1 MKILFGI
8 DEDLNLGWIEGLI
21 AVVRF
26 SFLVDV
32 MGLGI
37 WMVALEVGKISVY
50 TLPEEGLQSIFFR
63 MLAFLLGVFFFSF
76 LFLCWHLSNDS
87 PPSKHTPSIPHLSIP
102 QDSFPRQSPAS

>member
-1 MKILFGI
+1 MFGI

-50 TLPEEGLQSIFFR
+50 TY
-63 MLAFLLGVFFFSF
+63 A
-76 LFLCWHLSNDS
+76 
-87 PPSKHTPSIPHLSIP
+87 
-102 QDSFPRQSPAS
+102 